1 MKKLLFYGA
10 AGLSGIFVVPT
21 LGIIAPT
28 FVLCGVLCPIAGL
41 VKLAGYFFHFDVPF
55 IMFQWGDKTLHPI
68 PACILSVIAGGLLY
82 GGRVKCWRALRFLLA
97 KLTKKADCCA
107 AESDKNL
114 KVKDLKF
121 GNQSDILANGR

>member
-1 MKKLLFYGA
+1 MKKLLLYGV
-10 AGLSGIFVVPT
+10 AGLRGIFVVST

-28 FVLCGVLCPIAGL
+28 FTLCGVLCPIAGL
-41 VKLAGYFFHFDVPF
+41 VKLTGYFFHFDVPF
-55 IMFQWGDKTLHPI
+55 VIFQWGDKTLHPI
-68 PACILSVIAGGLLY
+68 PVCILSVIAGGLLY
-82 GGRVKCWRALRFLLA
+82 GGGVKYWRALRFLLA
-97 KLTKKADCCA
+97 KVTKKADCYT